1 MVSFIS
7 FQEPYYRDGKI
18 FTINPFLTSISKQ
31 VSTSTKFMVYSMLIN
46 LVMINILKMMIVTV
60 MLILV
65 TVKHL
70 NTFYQKSLYDW
81 QNSINPL
88 SKVKNILLSIKKN
101 ISLEIEL
108 GVLIKKNISL
118 EIELGVLNLMVSE
131 SYILTEKVVI
141 NLLNICNNEYIKDK

>member
-1 MVSFIS
+1 M
-7 FQEPYYRDGKI
+7 
-18 FTINPFLTSISKQ
+18 
-31 VSTSTKFMVYSMLIN
+31 
-46 LVMINILKMMIVTV
+46 
-60 MLILV
+60 
-65 TVKHL
+65 
-70 NTFYQKSLYDW
+70 
-81 QNSINPL
+81 
-88 SKVKNILLSIKKN
+88 SIKKN